1 MQAPI
6 YAIVISTE
14 AAFNFLSVVRSHGW
28 LQLPPFT
35 WRAEDELLEYIHQN
49 RQGLVTRMWLFAHKY
64 GVAVGQPDA
73 QTIHDIQPKMND
85 AARRMLGS
93 ERDLRPFYA
102 GMRAHADYDWLETE
116 GHGRI
121 LTCPS
126 AWEDLAKILLTT
138 NCTWAQTVQM
148 CRRLCQLG
156 APHPT
161 IKGLHAFPTAERI
174 AAMPFDELAEA
185 LRAGYRNAYL
195 HELAQKIAHGEIEP
209 ESWKWLD
216 ADALYKAVK
225 ALKGFGDYA
234 AATYARMNGHYDRLA
249 IDSAARSLYASQHKD
264 GEKASDQEIREHY
277 DRYGEWQGLV
287 LWLDIMRHNYDA

>member
-1 MQAPI
+1 MYRI
-6 YAIVISTE
+6 ISPTR
-14 AAFNFLSVVRSHGW
+14 ADFNFYATVHSHGW
-28 LQLPPFT
+28 LQLAPFT
-35 WRAEDELLEYIHQN
+35 WHAADGLLEYIHQN
-49 RQGLVTRMWLFAHKY
+49 RHGLVTRMWLMKHEF
-64 GVAVGQPDA
+64 GMAVGQPDA

-102 GMRAHADYDWLETE
+102 AMRAYDGYEWLEAE

-126 AWEDLAKILLTT
+126 AWENLAKILLTT
-138 NCTWAQTVQM
+138 NCNWAQTVQM

-161 IKGLHAFPTAERI
+161 IEGLHAFPAAERI
-174 AAMPFDELAEA
+174 AAMPFDELADA
-185 LRAGYRNAYL
+185 VRAGYRNAYL
-195 HELAQKIAHGEIEP
+195 HELAQKIVHGEIQP

-234 AATYARMNGHYDRLA
+234 AATYARMAGHYGRLA
-249 IDSAARSLYASQHKD
+249 IDSAARTFYATRHKN
-264 GEKASDQEIREHY
+264 GAKASDQEIRQRY

-287 LWLDIMRHNYDA
+287 LWLDIMRHNYEA

>member
-1 MQAPI
+1 MYRIISPVPADFDF
-6 YAIVISTE
+6 YATVH
-14 AAFNFLSVVRSHGW
+14 SHGW
-28 LQLPPFT
+28 LQLAPFT

-49 RQGLVTRMWLFAHKY
+49 RHGLVTRMWLMKHKF

-73 QTIHDIQPKMND
+73 QTLHDIQPKMNE
-85 AARRMLGS
+85 AARRMLDS

-102 GMRAHADYDWLETE
+102 AMRAHAGYEWLAAE

-121 LTCPS
+121 LSCPS
-126 AWEDLAKILLTT
+126 AWENLAKILLTT

-156 APHPT
+156 APHPS
-161 IKGLHAFPTAERI
+161 IEGLNAFPAAERI
-174 AAMPFDELAEA
+174 AAMPFDELADA
-185 LRAGYRNAYL
+185 VRAGYRNAYL

-216 ADALYKAVK
+216 ADALHKAVK

-234 AATYARMNGHYDRLA
+234 AATYARMVGHYDRLA
-249 IDSAARSLYASQHKD
+249 IDSAARTLYATRHKD
-264 GEKASDQEIREHY
+264 GEKASDQEIRQHY
-277 DRYGEWQGLV
+277 DRYGEWRGLV